1 MSRWKKGD
9 SMKRTLSGSLFILIC
24 CLSMGMG
31 SMGDPVSVK
40 APEPDKNV
48 MVTLIDQDDVSL
60 ELEKF
65 TCDGQTYI
73 TGKMGKTDLS
83 IDFEKIRS
91 ILSVDTS
98 GQRKAL
104 VNLKDNQQVELVIEK
119 DLPCFGTSSFA
130 DVRIMTHDIKKVVF
144 HGIKQANE

>member
-1 MSRWKKGD
+1 
-9 SMKRTLSGSLFILIC
+9 MKRTLLGSLFILIC
-24 CLSMGMG
+24 CLTLGMG
-31 SMGDPVSVK
+31 SMGDQVSVMP
-40 APEPDKNV
+40 AEPDQNF
-48 MVTLIDQDDVSL
+48 MVTVIDQDDVSL

-65 TCDGQTYI
+65 TCDGKTYI
-73 TGKMGKTDLS
+73 TGKMGKADLS

-91 ILSVDTS
+91 ILSVDKS

-104 VNLKDNQQVELVIEK
+104 VNLKDNKQVELVIEK
-119 DLPCFGTSSFA
+119 DIPCFGTASFA

>member
-1 MSRWKKGD
+1 
-9 SMKRTLSGSLFILIC
+9 MKRTLSGSLFVLIC
-24 CLSMGMG
+24 CMSLGMG
-31 SMGDPVSVK
+31 SMGDQVSVK

-65 TCDGQTYI
+65 SCQGQTYI
-73 TGKMGKTDLS
+73 TGKMGKADLS

-91 ILSVDTS
+91 ILSVDKR
-98 GQRKAL
+98 GQRTAL
-104 VNLKDNQQVELVIEK
+104 VNLKDNKQVELVLEK
-119 DLPCFGTSSFA
+119 DIPCFGTSSFA